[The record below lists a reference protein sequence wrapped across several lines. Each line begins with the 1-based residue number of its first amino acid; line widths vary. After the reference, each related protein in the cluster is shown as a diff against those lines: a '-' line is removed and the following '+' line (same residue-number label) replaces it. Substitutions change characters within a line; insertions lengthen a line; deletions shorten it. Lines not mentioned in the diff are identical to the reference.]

1 MKKKLFIN
9 DDFVESQYLWMIPI
23 IDGFCEK
30 NNISNIIMYKEFPLK
45 ILDLK
50 IIKDFKRKYSI
61 EILNKKFF
69 FDNFFVSFILIIKN
83 FTFFSKIFIK
93 SPLKNKSDW
102 FNLQIDHSIW
112 DYSNLMLNE
121 NNLKKNIFVK
131 LYSLF
136 VCLKKIN
143 LARDLVRRNVLYAFI
158 GHSVYFSRALMAQL
172 RKNGV
177 EIYNQT
183 SFNIYKQPYKKDR
196 FWSEIKK
203 KDLKKLNKL
212 NLLNLSQKYW
222 KLRSKGKGHYQDSQ
236 LAIKKTKKFNIK
248 EKNFVFLHIF
258 RDSPFNIIDKQRI
271 FDDYFEWF
279 IETIKIIN
287 KSNEKWYLKF
297 HPSHKLWGEDQEK
310 IINILLK
317 KHNLKLGKNI
327 KIENDKLSNQD
338 IFKKAKRIL
347 TFSGTPHLEIAGYG
361 IKPIVISKNTLEA
374 FDSSKVLKPRSIDH
388 YKQLLLINSESKI
401 FKLKI
406 KEIYLARKLLF
417 IRENILTLKQ
427 DLDSF
432 ITYRRDTKKNILK
445 ELNIIKKNS
454 LKNYKNL
461 FFLGYNLRKLKRTI
475 SFKYIKYYI

>member
-1 MKKKLFIN
+1 
-9 DDFVESQYLWMIPI
+9 
-23 IDGFCEK
+23 
-30 NNISNIIMYKEFPLK
+30 
-45 ILDLK
+45 
-50 IIKDFKRKYSI
+50 
-61 EILNKKFF
+61 
-69 FDNFFVSFILIIKN
+69 
-83 FTFFSKIFIK
+83 
-93 SPLKNKSDW
+93 
-102 FNLQIDHSIW
+102 
-112 DYSNLMLNE
+112 MLNE

>member
-50 IIKDFKRKYSI
+50 IIKDFRRKYSI

-287 KSNEKWYLKF
+287 KS
-297 HPSHKLWGEDQEK
+297 
-310 IINILLK
+310 
-317 KHNLKLGKNI
+317 
-327 KIENDKLSNQD
+327 
-338 IFKKAKRIL
+338 A
-347 TFSGTPHLEIAGYG
+347 
-361 IKPIVISKNTLEA
+361 
-374 FDSSKVLKPRSIDH
+374 
-388 YKQLLLINSESKI
+388 
-401 FKLKI
+401 
-406 KEIYLARKLLF
+406 
-417 IRENILTLKQ
+417 
-427 DLDSF
+427 
-432 ITYRRDTKKNILK
+432 
-445 ELNIIKKNS
+445 
-454 LKNYKNL
+454 
-461 FFLGYNLRKLKRTI
+461 
-475 SFKYIKYYI
+475 